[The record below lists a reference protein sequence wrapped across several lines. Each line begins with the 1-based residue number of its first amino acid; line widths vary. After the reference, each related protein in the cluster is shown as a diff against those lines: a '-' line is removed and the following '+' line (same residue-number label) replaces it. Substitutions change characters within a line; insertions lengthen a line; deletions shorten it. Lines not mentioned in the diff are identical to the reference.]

1 MQIFDRGDP
10 DLAASLSHN
19 FSMARVKP
27 ELREKVEAEY
37 SKEQSSITGA
47 HIDGP
52 PFVALLMNDRPGLQV
67 IGAEGRWIDAPVTC
81 RTAPGDYSV
90 PVIPGSV
97 IVNTGGTLMH
107 LSRGRCVCA
116 LA

>member
-1 MQIFDRGDP
+1 MVAVYQRVP
-10 DLAASLSHN
+10 TVLAPTATQSLMS
-19 FSMARVKP
+19 
-27 ELREKVEAEY
+27 
-37 SKEQSSITGA
+37 
-47 HIDGP
+47 
-52 PFVALLMNDRPGLQV
+52 DRPGLQV

-81 RTAPGDYSV
+81 RNAPGDYSV

-116 LA
+116 LAQMMSCRRAPNRQL